1 MRSTLTALTLATS
14 FPAFAEA
21 EGRSVFAEVGFSTA
35 LHDRGEQLSAE
46 TLELLAGLEQS
57 ISFGAV
63 YATMYRIQ
71 PLDGAASPFTEET
84 DYSVGLVVDDSAYSL
99 DLSANWLTYPGSG
112 DDSSLELVA
121 ALDLHVWAKP
131 HIMMFHD
138 VHTDDAGVE
147 VSVGPDWEFA
157 EWKTLI
163 RARLGSVRLG
173 DGSPGRTYAGLE
185 FSAER
190 ALSKS
195 SDLGVFV
202 AYDASSRKTLSA
214 ETRAGEITGF
224 RSRGIAAGVSVST
237 RH

>member
-1 MRSTLTALTLATS
+1 MRSTVTALTLATS

-21 EGRSVFAEVGFSTA
+21 EGRSVFAEAGFSSA

-46 TLELLAGLEQS
+46 TLELLVGLEQS
-57 ISFGAV
+57 TAFGAV

-71 PLDGAASPFTEET
+71 PQDGSASPFNEET

-99 DLSANWLTYPGSG
+99 DLSANWLTYPGSS

-131 HIMMFHD
+131 LIMMFHD

-147 VSVGPDWEFA
+147 VSAGPDWEFA
-157 EWKTLI
+157 EWKTHI

-173 DGSPGRTYAGLE
+173 DESPGRTYAGLE

-190 ALSKS
+190 ALSSS
-195 SDLGVFV
+195 SDLSVFV
-202 AYDASSRKTLSA
+202 SYDVSSRETLSA
-214 ETRAGEITGF
+214 ETRAGEITRLRQQGV
-224 RSRGIAAGVSVST
+224 AAGVSVAT

>member
-1 MRSTLTALTLATS
+1 MH
-14 FPAFAEA
+14 AEA
-21 EGRSVFAEVGFSTA
+21 GFASA

-57 ISFGAV
+57 TAFGAV
-63 YATMYRIQ
+63 YATIYRIQ
-71 PLDGAASPFTEET
+71 PLDGAASPFSEET
-84 DYSVGLVVDDSAYSL
+84 DYSVGLFVDESGYSL
-99 DLSANWLTYPGSG
+99 DLSANWLTYPGSS

-147 VSVGPDWEFA
+147 VSAGPDWEFA
-157 EWKTLI
+157 EWKTHI

-190 ALSKS
+190 ALSRS
-195 SDLGVFV
+195 SDLSVFV
-202 AYDASSRKTLSA
+202 SYDVSSRETLSA
-214 ETRAGEITGF
+214 EIRAGEITRLRQQGV
-224 RSRGIAAGVSVST
+224 AAGVSVAT